1 MSAMKTKLPISLLSC
16 LVTHR
21 THFHQ
26 QDTIWHWYEKGPY
39 HIKAVMADEVYNDK
53 NDRSFPLAFCWDGE
67 RGTAVPGGEL

>member
-1 MSAMKTKLPISLLSC
+1 MKTKLPISLLSC

-53 NDRSFPLAFCWDGE
+53 NDRSFP
-67 RGTAVPGGEL
+67 